1 MIARPEN
8 NENFINEAEDNIDF
22 MGILLVVLRRKFI
35 VGSFTIGS
43 FIVGALYAYSIPKL
57 WEGNFQIV
65 LSNDSDSST
74 ITSFG
79 NSRLAQIAG
88 ISIGGKGNQL
98 KTEVEILKSPSNLL
112 RVFEFVKKEKSKGIK
127 DFDIKFDIWKRGLD
141 IELSRDTSVLNITY
155 NDNDK
160 KIILPVLNKIS
171 DAYQE
176 YSGKKRRREIELAI
190 KYLEKEIEKYRLKN
204 IDSLR
209 KEEDFAIA
217 NDIGIYSLDS
227 KPLTTN
233 SSSVE
238 SIVDTTNTGATFSF
252 QPILTNV
259 EFLRLEAV
267 NKLRNVTFK
276 LERLNNSTKI
286 DQFINAIPNI
296 PQLQDSQGE
305 LKKLE
310 SQLAN
315 ALTFFQED
323 DETIILLRA
332 KKKQYEKLLKEN
344 YKNILEA
351 EKSIAEAEIK
361 AAERPKGVIT
371 KYKELVSQSLLD
383 SNTLYA
389 LENQYR
395 MIELENSKI
404 KDPWELITKPTLFY
418 KPVAPQKKRIAF
430 IFTVVGSLLG
440 VLIALIYDRSKNT
453 IYSQKDI
460 DAILDWKV
468 IEKLSSKNIE
478 SWRES
483 LELISMS
490 FKEKGKKDI
499 GILLLNEFESEEKK
513 EINSSFSNNT
523 KEKKLCI
530 SNSLKDLIN
539 CNAII
544 AFSKIGR
551 TNKENLK
558 KIKGSIVLQEKE
570 ILGLIIIDK

>member
-1 MIARPEN
+1 M
-8 NENFINEAEDNIDF
+8 
-22 MGILLVVLRRKFI
+22 
-35 VGSFTIGS
+35 
-43 FIVGALYAYSIPKL
+43 
-57 WEGNFQIV
+57 
-65 LSNDSDSST
+65 
-74 ITSFG
+74 
-79 NSRLAQIAG
+79 
-88 ISIGGKGNQL
+88 
-98 KTEVEILKSPSNLL
+98 
-112 RVFEFVKKEKSKGIK
+112 
-127 DFDIKFDIWKRGLD
+127 
-141 IELSRDTSVLNITY
+141 
-155 NDNDK
+155 
-160 KIILPVLNKIS
+160 
-171 DAYQE
+171 
-176 YSGKKRRREIELAI
+176 
-190 KYLEKEIEKYRLKN
+190 
-204 IDSLR
+204 
-209 KEEDFAIA
+209 
-217 NDIGIYSLDS
+217 
-227 KPLTTN
+227 
-233 SSSVE
+233 E